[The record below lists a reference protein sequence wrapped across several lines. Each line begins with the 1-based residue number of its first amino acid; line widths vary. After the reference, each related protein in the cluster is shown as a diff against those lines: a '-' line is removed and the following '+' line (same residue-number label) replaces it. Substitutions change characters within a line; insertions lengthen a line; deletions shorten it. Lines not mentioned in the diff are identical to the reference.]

1 MPLENKMRDPGN
13 FGGAIG
19 VLNTGMTVVV
29 AIYTAIG
36 FYGYLQYGEAVKGSI
51 TLNLPPQD
59 L

>member
-1 MPLENKMRDPGN
+1 MRDPGN